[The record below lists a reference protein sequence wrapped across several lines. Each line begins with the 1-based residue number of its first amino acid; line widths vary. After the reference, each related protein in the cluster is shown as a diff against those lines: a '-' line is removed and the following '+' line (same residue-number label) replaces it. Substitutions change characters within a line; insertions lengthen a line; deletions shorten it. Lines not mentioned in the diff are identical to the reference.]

1 MKDSDDRQYQLIN
14 SYIKEFEEG
23 KLNLRSLIQT
33 LSELLESLTTTD
45 LKWKDAFQSEWWTLE
60 QVYAVAIDRG
70 EAKLGLESQDL
81 VEEAIGNMKHLWSKQ
96 KVERNCSDFLLFV
109 KVEIKA
115 ILLLQGSRFMS
126 CSEWLTHQKRSLSL
140 FNIIN

>member
-33 LSELLESLTTTD
+33 LSGLLESLTTTD
-45 LKWKDAFQSEWWTLE
+45 PKWKDAFQSEWWTLE

-70 EAKLGLESQDL
+70 EAKLGLES
-81 VEEAIGNMKHLWSKQ
+81 
-96 KVERNCSDFLLFV
+96 
-109 KVEIKA
+109 
-115 ILLLQGSRFMS
+115 
-126 CSEWLTHQKRSLSL
+126 
-140 FNIIN
+140 

>member
-70 EAKLGLESQDL
+70 EAKLGLES
-81 VEEAIGNMKHLWSKQ
+81 
-96 KVERNCSDFLLFV
+96 
-109 KVEIKA
+109 
-115 ILLLQGSRFMS
+115 
-126 CSEWLTHQKRSLSL
+126 LSL
-140 FNIIN
+140 IHI

>member
-81 VEEAIGNMKHLWSKQ
+81 VEEAIGNMKHL
-96 KVERNCSDFLLFV
+96 LV
-109 KVEIKA
+109 KAK
-115 ILLLQGSRFMS
+115 S
-126 CSEWLTHQKRSLSL
+126 
-140 FNIIN
+140 

>member
-45 LKWKDAFQSEWWTLE
+45 LKWKDAFQSEWWTL
-60 QVYAVAIDRG
+60 
-70 EAKLGLESQDL
+70 
-81 VEEAIGNMKHLWSKQ
+81 
-96 KVERNCSDFLLFV
+96 
-109 KVEIKA
+109 
-115 ILLLQGSRFMS
+115 
-126 CSEWLTHQKRSLSL
+126 
-140 FNIIN
+140 